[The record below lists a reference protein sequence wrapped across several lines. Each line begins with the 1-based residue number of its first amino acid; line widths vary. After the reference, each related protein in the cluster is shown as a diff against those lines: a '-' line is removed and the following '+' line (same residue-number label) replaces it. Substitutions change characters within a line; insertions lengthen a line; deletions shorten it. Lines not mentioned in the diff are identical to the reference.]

1 MVDSTIVDT
10 YTLPSKGLIYGID
23 VNPRVKLRSM
33 TTRDE
38 MKRLGSSERP
48 LELLCEVIED
58 CIVGD
63 KPKIHVYDMYL
74 GDFQFLLHRLRMV
87 TYGSKYKMTVRCPV
101 CGSIINGE
109 IDLKS
114 LEVKEYDDSF
124 KDLLVVDLPASKKRV
139 ELNYMTPR
147 IYDDI
152 AIRTAELKSKMK
164 NSNEN
169 RSLQITLTTLIKTV
183 DGKVLSPAEIEAFV
197 NNLPMRDT
205 NILLKRLEKI
215 NGKVGIN
222 TITTIKCS
230 QCGHDIVTSF
240 RSTPEFFGP
249 EEDE

>member
-1 MVDSTIVDT
+1 M
-10 YTLPSKGLIYGID
+10 
-23 VNPRVKLRSM
+23 NPELERIRS
-33 TTRDE
+33 E
-38 MKRLGSSERP
+38 MKQKRKKTNKGTEKKRNGFSIYRYLCKALLVVFLTLLVLIFMKKDPQFKTDFYKFVYNSHFSFATFNDVYEKYMGNP
-48 LELLCEVIED
+48 L
-58 CIVGD
+58 
-63 KPKIHVYDMYL
+63 P
-74 GDFQFLLHRLRMV
+74 
-87 TYGSKYKMTVRCPV
+87 
-101 CGSIINGE
+101 
-109 IDLKS
+109 
-114 LEVKEYDDSF
+114 F

-152 AIRTAELKSKMK
+152 AIRTSELKSKMK

-230 QCGHDIVTSF
+230 QCGHDILTSF

-249 EEDE
+249 EDDE